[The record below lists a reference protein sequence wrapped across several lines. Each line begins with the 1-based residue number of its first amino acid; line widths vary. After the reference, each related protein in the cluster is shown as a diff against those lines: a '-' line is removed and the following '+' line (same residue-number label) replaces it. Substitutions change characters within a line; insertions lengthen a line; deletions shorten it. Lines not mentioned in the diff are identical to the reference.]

1 MFKQSSN
8 IFVLKDICVL
18 NKMKYVKI
26 KLPKKVN
33 SKDFFNNLNLNFI
46 YDQSKNPSGLYSGE
60 KKLLFGVTDGRVNP
74 NPHPP
79 DLKDLLFLYQL
90 ITLNKRNHKG
100 AMKTLIISILLY
112 IFHMV
117 YLKESI
123 YDVYFI
129 SRRDPEREV
138 EIKVAHYWFNGDV
151 GSQIQWV
158 AEKPYTDWSKVEC
171 S

>member
-79 DLKDLLFLYQL
+79 DLKALLFLYQL
-90 ITLNKRNHKG
+90 ITLNKRKF
-100 AMKTLIISILLY
+100 LIIGIGINIISNPNFKSKYQTTNILKPSI
-112 IFHMV
+112 
-117 YLKESI
+117 
-123 YDVYFI
+123 
-129 SRRDPEREV
+129 
-138 EIKVAHYWFNGDV
+138 
-151 GSQIQWV
+151 
-158 AEKPYTDWSKVEC
+158 
-171 S
+171 